1 MDRNDRRK
9 LAKAWPALGALGLA
23 FTLGATAAA
32 AQTGRGW
39 VDPPANL
46 KPPQNAAPSSGPAET
61 VTNPPAPKAETPTPA
76 KAAASEKPAEAAKPA
91 IAEKPAPEK
100 PAVAEKPAP
109 EKSKVAE
116 KLQRQQR
123 AVASRQTET
132 KRKTAARPER
142 SSRRTV
148 ASRATP
154 RGAPVAEARELEV
167 MRLRTIEY
175 PDGRRV
181 QILTEIERDD
191 GLGWPFR

>member
-76 KAAASEKPAEAAKPA
+76 KAAASEKACGGREAGD
-91 IAEKPAPEK
+91 
-100 PAVAEKPAP
+100 
-109 EKSKVAE
+109 
-116 KLQRQQR
+116 RR
-123 AVASRQTET
+123 ET
-132 KRKTAARPER
+132 C
-142 SSRRTV
+142 
-148 ASRATP
+148 
-154 RGAPVAEARELEV
+154 AREAC
-167 MRLRTIEY
+167 
-175 PDGRRV
+175 GRRE
-181 QILTEIERDD
+181 TRA
-191 GLGWPFR
+191 